1 MRQSCEVEN
10 LMTSVERIL
19 EYTALESEPLDTG
32 IEKPNSKWPHSGHIK
47 FDDVYFS
54 YAKNL
59 PLVLNGLSFDIKP
72 KEKIGVV
79 GRTGAGKS
87 SIIQALFR
95 MTEPNGLILIDG
107 VNTKNL
113 SLHDLRK
120 NISIIP
126 VRIFFVYY
134 ETSPHEIINLV
145 LLKCYLILNS
155 KSQQYLLVQSVQI

>member
-19 EYTALESEPLDTG
+19 EYTALDSEPLTTG
-32 IEKPNSKWPHSGHIK
+32 KTKPYENWPENGNIK
-47 FDDVYFS
+47 FENVCFS

-59 PLVLNGLSFDIKP
+59 PYVLNDLSFEIKSQ
-72 KEKIGVV
+72 EKIGVV

-95 MTEPNGLILIDG
+95 MAEPVGSIIIDG
-107 VNTKNL
+107 INIKDI

-120 NISIIP
+120 KLSIIP
-126 VRIFFVYY
+126 VSLIF
-134 ETSPHEIINLV
+134 THI
-145 LLKCYLILNS
+145 LKEKYFKTIFL
-155 KSQQYLLVQSVQI
+155 

>member
-1 MRQSCEVEN
+1 MLPIFQWCLRQSCEVEN

-19 EYTALESEPLDTG
+19 EYTALEPEPLDVG
-32 IEKPNSKWPHSGHIK
+32 KEKAAASWPQSGSIK
-47 FDDVYFS
+47 FQNVCFS

-59 PLVLNGLSFDIKP
+59 PPVLNDLSFEINH

-95 MTEPNGLILIDG
+95 MAEPVGSIIIDN
-107 VNTKNL
+107 VNIRDL

-120 NISIIP
+120 KLSIIP
-126 VRIFFVYY
+126 VIVVF
-134 ETSPHEIINLV
+134 
-145 LLKCYLILNS
+145 C
-155 KSQQYLLVQSVQI
+155 